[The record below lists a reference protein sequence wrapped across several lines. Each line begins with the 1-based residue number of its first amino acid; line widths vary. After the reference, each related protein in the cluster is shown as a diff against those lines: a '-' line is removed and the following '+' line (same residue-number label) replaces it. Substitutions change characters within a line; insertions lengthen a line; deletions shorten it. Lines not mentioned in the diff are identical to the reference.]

1 MVWGAGLLATWYAA
15 VPPASAPAGAAPA
28 QPPDAAASVP
38 DGSEIER
45 EAARLQ
51 GQLRPQAEFIAPT
64 RNPFRFGSR
73 VEPRGPAPVDVPPV
87 GPAEPPPPLVALVG
101 IAADRTADTVDRTAI
116 LSTSG
121 GVVLARTG
129 DDVAGRYRVASIDEN
144 AVELTDTVT
153 GVTRRLT
160 FTP

>member
-1 MVWGAGLLATWYAA
+1 V
-15 VPPASAPAGAAPA
+15 V
-28 QPPDAAASVP
+28 V
-38 DGSEIER
+38 
-45 EAARLQ
+45 
-51 GQLRPQAEFIAPT
+51 
-64 RNPFRFGSR
+64 
-73 VEPRGPAPVDVPPV
+73 
-87 GPAEPPPPLVALVG
+87 LVG